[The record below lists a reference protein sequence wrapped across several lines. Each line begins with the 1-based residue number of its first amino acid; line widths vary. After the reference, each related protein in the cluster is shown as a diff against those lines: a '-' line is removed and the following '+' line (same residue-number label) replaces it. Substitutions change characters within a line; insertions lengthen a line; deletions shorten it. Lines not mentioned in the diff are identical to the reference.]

1 MFGTTC
7 ARPHIGWQV
16 DPFGHARETASL
28 MAMMGFDALFFGR
41 LDEADKQNR
50 FTNKEMELVWKASAN
65 QGHFLFSANF
75 FNLKLFFRWFILS
88 IYEHFPRLLLS
99 TRWLLL

>member
-50 FTNKEMELVWKASAN
+50 FKNKEMELVWKASAN
-65 QGHFLFSANF
+65 QGNFVFSIFFLFVIIF
-75 FNLKLFFRWFILS
+75 CRWLFLS
-88 IYEHFPRLLLS
+88 LHKYFPRLLLP